1 MLVFFG
7 TITLKISRNN
17 CVAKCQQLYGNVGSC
32 QQELTNIE
40 LKCQMVQKISLPRFH
55 AVLISKQ

>member
-17 CVAKCQQLYGNVGSC
+17 SVAKCQKLYCNVGS
-32 QQELTNIE
+32 
-40 LKCQMVQKISLPRFH
+40 
-55 AVLISKQ
+55 SKQETYTHGTEISNGTED